1 MPPDNEWS
9 FHRGS
14 ALDATDR
21 QSRRSA
27 LLASVAIHAVI
38 VALVVGVGFTVRPGA
53 IRTLNV
59 PGTPVSK
66 DSAGL
71 AGLQAGRGTWRGGCE
86 WTGDSTSAAVL
97 HAAQHRVST
106 TDASDA
112 GTLTIPPMDPSLVR
126 PIDSDSLC
134 QVAGRTIDD
143 FVRPDAG
150 YQPRRLF
157 LVRAGAVYLAV
168 DTALRRT
175 PEGEAFVLDSTLSRV
190 LSRGRP

>member
-9 FHRGS
+9 FHRGR

-71 AGLQAGRGTWRGGCE
+71 SGLQQGRGTWRGGCE

-97 HAAQHRVST
+97 RAAQHRVST

-112 GTLTIPPMDPSLVR
+112 GTITLAPMDPSLVR
-126 PIDSDSLC
+126 PIDNDSLC

-143 FVRPDAG
+143 LVRPDAG

-168 DTALRRT
+168 DSALRRT
-175 PEGEAFVLDSTLSRV
+175 LEGEGFVLDSTLSRV